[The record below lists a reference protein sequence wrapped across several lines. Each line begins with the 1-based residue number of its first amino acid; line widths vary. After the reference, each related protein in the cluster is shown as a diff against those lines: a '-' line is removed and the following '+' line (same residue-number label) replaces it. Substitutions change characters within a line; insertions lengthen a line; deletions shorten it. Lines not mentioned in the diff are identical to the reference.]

1 MTPALTVVTPSAA
14 ERLTI
19 IKAPGTMIKASG
31 NHTAHGGG
39 MSTASMRRA
48 YRGPALFSFGFRPFY
63 LLGAVWSSLVV
74 PLWLW
79 SYLAGGPD
87 MLTRDWH
94 VHEML
99 FGFLAAVVAG
109 FLTTAVPNWT
119 GRMPIIGAPLAQLV
133 GLWLAGRLA
142 MLFQANL
149 GAAAGVI
156 DSLFLLIFAGVIWRE
171 VLAGRNWRNLPV
183 CGLVTALAL
192 GNIAFH
198 LQGTGWASGLGERVA
213 LGVAALLIALIGGRI
228 TPSFTTNWLRAQN
241 APALPAAFGA
251 IDRVALVLIG
261 LAVSAWAAFPDSRV
275 SGLLLGMAGLASL
288 VRLARWK
295 GWATRREPLVWILHL
310 GYGWLGLGLL
320 LLGASVLS
328 PMIPRSVGVHA
339 LTAGAI
345 GVMTLAV
352 MTRSTRGHSGR
363 ELHAGF
369 ATTAIY
375 GAINGAAVARVVAPF
390 TGIWQ
395 QSLLMSSAGLWAL
408 AFAGFAIAYGPML
421 VLPRPAR
428 A

>member
-1 MTPALTVVTPSAA
+1 MVTPSAA
-14 ERLTI
+14 KRLTI
-19 IKAPGTMIKASG
+19 IKAPGTLIKASG
-31 NHTAHGGG
+31 DHTAHDGG

-63 LLGAVWSSLVV
+63 LLGAAWSALVV

-79 SYLAGGPD
+79 SYLAGGPG

-119 GRMPIIGAPLAQLV
+119 GRMPILGAPLAQLV
-133 GLWLAGRLA
+133 GLWLAGRVA
-142 MLFQANL
+142 MLFQASL
-149 GAAAGVI
+149 GAAVAGVI
-156 DSLFLLIFAGVIWRE
+156 DSLFLLVFASVIWRE

-183 CGLVTALAL
+183 CGLVTILAL

-198 LQGTGWASGLGERVA
+198 LQGAPWASGLGERLA
-213 LGVAALLIALIGGRI
+213 LGTAALLIALIGGRI
-228 TPSFTTNWLRAQN
+228 TPSFTGNWLRAQRIS
-241 APALPAAFGA
+241 AQPATFGV
-251 IDRVALVLIG
+251 IDRAGLALVG
-261 LAVSAWAAFPDSRV
+261 LAVSAWAAFSNNRV
-275 SGLLLGMAGLASL
+275 SGLLLALSGLASL
-288 VRLARWK
+288 VRLARWQ

-328 PMIPRSVGVHA
+328 PAIPRSVGVHA

-352 MTRSTRGHSGR
+352 MTRSTRGHTGR
-363 ELHAGF
+363 QLHAGF
-369 ATTAIY
+369 ATLAIY
-375 GAINGAAVARVVAPF
+375 AAINAAAVARIVAPF
-390 TGIWQ
+390 AGGWQ
-395 QSLLMSSAGLWAL
+395 QSLLMSSAGLWAM

-421 VLPRPAR
+421 VLPRPTQA
-428 A
+428 